1 MHNNKTMTRTD
12 FLNFFRED
20 EKIIELTADDRLEI
34 FRTIML
40 GSSDFTKKLLNEILS
55 DYNVDHLEI
64 IEVENPKEKE

>member
-12 FLNFFRED
+12 FLSFFRED

-64 IEVENPKEKE
+64 IEVENIKE